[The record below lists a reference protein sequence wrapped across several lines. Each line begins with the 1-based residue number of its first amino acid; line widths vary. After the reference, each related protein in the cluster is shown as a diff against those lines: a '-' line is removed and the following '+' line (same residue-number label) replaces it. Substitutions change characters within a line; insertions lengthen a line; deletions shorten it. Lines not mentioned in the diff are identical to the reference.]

1 MSAEKHSELPWKA
14 DKYIHEPKNLC
25 IVNSK
30 DEVIAIIPSG
40 VPSAVTLPDKENAD
54 YIVRAT
60 NAFPALV
67 EALEK
72 VQAYHQYVMKEHV
85 WHLEANAQVGCIR
98 MLKEL
103 EAALKSAKG
112 E

>member
-1 MSAEKHSELPWKA
+1 MSAEKHTELPWKA

-40 VPSAVTLPDKENAD
+40 VPSAITLPDKENAD
-54 YIVRAT
+54 YIVQAC

-67 EALEK
+67 EALEAVTVLLLQTNK
-72 VQAYHQYVMKEHV
+72 PLCEQEHT
-85 WHLEANAQVGCIR
+85 WANKAREALR
-98 MLKEL
+98 L
-103 EAALKSAKG
+103 AKG